1 MKTIAIIPARAGS
14 KRIPHKNIKP
24 FLGKPILSYPI
35 ACALESRLFD
45 EIVVS
50 TDSQEIAEVANAFG
64 AQTPFLR
71 PAHLSDDF
79 APTLSVIAHAA
90 RELKLKSQDII
101 CCIYPATPL
110 LQAHILQNAFALLQA
125 QKSAQY
131 VFSVL
136 RFSHNPL
143 RGFRLE
149 STQSAPQETRA
160 FAQQKEE
167 ILAPQ
172 AQAMG
177 FIKPLETK
185 FQNTRTQDLEP
196 LFYDAGQ
203 FYFGRAGAFL
213 EELPI
218 FAPHSLGIELDF
230 FDAQDI
236 DTPADWELAEF
247 KYRYKFNLF

>member
-1 MKTIAIIPARAGS
+1 MKVVAIIPARAGS
-14 KRIPHKNIKP
+14 KRIPHKNIKS

-35 ACALESRLFD
+35 TCALESGLFD

-50 TDSQEIAEVANAFG
+50 TDSEEIAEVANTFG

-79 APTLSVIAHAA
+79 ASTLSVIAHAA
-90 RELKLKSQDII
+90 RELKLKSQDIV
-101 CCIYPATPL
+101 CCIYPTTPL
-110 LQAHILQNAFALLQA
+110 LQAHILQNAFGLLQA

-131 VFSVL
+131 VFSAL

-149 STQSAPQETRA
+149 SSAPQETRA
-160 FAQQKEE
+160 FAPQKEG
-167 ILAPQ
+167 ILTPQ
-172 AQAMG
+172 ARING
-177 FIKPLETK
+177 FVKPLETK
-185 FQNTRTQDLEP
+185 FQNTRTQDLEA

-218 FAPHSLGIELDF
+218 FAPHSLGVELDF

-236 DTPADWELAEF
+236 DMPADWELAEF

>member
-1 MKTIAIIPARAGS
+1 MKIVAIIPARAGS

-24 FLGKPILSYPI
+24 FLGKPILFYPI
-35 ACALESRLFD
+35 ACARESKLFD
-45 EIVVS
+45 EIIVS
-50 TDSQEIAEVANAFG
+50 TDSQEIAEVANTFG

-79 APTLSVIAHAA
+79 TPTSNVIAHAA
-90 RELKLKSQDII
+90 RELELKPQDII

-110 LQAHILQNAFALLQA
+110 LQAHILQNAFALLES

-131 VFSVL
+131 VFSAL

-143 RGFRLE
+143 RGFRL
-149 STQSAPQETRA
+149 QSSQTSPQENRA
-160 FAQQKEE
+160 TTLQKEE
-167 ILAPQ
+167 ILLPQ
-172 AQAMG
+172 KAQG
-177 FIKPLETK
+177 FVKPLEAK
-185 FQNTRTQDLEP
+185 FQNTRTQDLEA

-236 DTPADWELAEF
+236 DTLQDWELAEF
-247 KYRYKFNLF
+247 KYRYKFDLF